1 MKILSFLLVAASLG
15 SSAWAQG
22 TYVPPAG
29 TGTMMGAPMPTM
41 APAPP
46 PTTAPPTYPS
56 YPTMSSQ
63 APAYPGTGYD
73 PNYGA
78 PAYSAPPQGMQYG
91 APSGTYYGNWASN
104 QMLTYNYLVGEY
116 RFMDPKNNGL
126 DGASGIGLALSAQ
139 LFQPLFIKAQFSWG
153 SSSGKRSYDFS
164 SVSMG
169 AGLYLPISQRF
180 HFLGEIGGVY
190 TKLDATQSRFSLS
203 DGAIYVRPAIRWQA
217 LNRLELQAGVT
228 VTSADDFNNRVLDV
242 NAYLALFEQFDLG
255 LGADFGDE
263 MNSFHGG
270 VRFRW

>member
-1 MKILSFLLVAASLG
+1 
-15 SSAWAQG
+15 
-22 TYVPPAG
+22 
-29 TGTMMGAPMPTM
+29 
-41 APAPP
+41 
-46 PTTAPPTYPS
+46 
-56 YPTMSSQ
+56 
-63 APAYPGTGYD
+63 
-73 PNYGA
+73 
-78 PAYSAPPQGMQYG
+78 
-91 APSGTYYGNWASN
+91 
-104 QMLTYNYLVGEY
+104 
-116 RFMDPKNNGL
+116 
-126 DGASGIGLALSAQ
+126 
-139 LFQPLFIKAQFSWG
+139 
-153 SSSGKRSYDFS
+153 
-164 SVSMG
+164 MG